1 MEGKCYELNVRRL
14 WIPLSNAIRQSG
26 DRGFS
31 RHVVIARNMATNATS
46 RCTRRTVV
54 SGKPSRVD
62 PQPVPG
68 AVVTLALWFAS
79 NRRPAA
85 GRIFASRSLPLG
97 GALARARGAF
107 QDLETV
113 QKRSFRDND
122 LVCSQLLVLHRLPGD

>member
-1 MEGKCYELNVRRL
+1 
-14 WIPLSNAIRQSG
+14 
-26 DRGFS
+26 
-31 RHVVIARNMATNATS
+31 MATNATS

-113 QKRSFRDND
+113 QKRPFRDI
-122 LVCSQLLVLHRLPGD
+122 